1 MTIVIFVKEE
11 VVLSMEVVLQ
21 QICMLKEYMEVERE
35 FIDTSL
41 ENLKLGNIIEK
52 PDGNKTPDL
61 SVFFRKACQFRPSDP
76 PVSLRQVV
84 KGVSTHLNLSQ
95 S

>member
-21 QICMLKEYMEVERE
+21 QICMLKEYTEVERE

-61 SVFFRKACQFRPSDP
+61 SVFFRKACQLRPSDP

>member
-21 QICMLKEYMEVERE
+21 QICMREEYMEVERE

-52 PDGNKTPDL
+52 PDGKIFKSK
-61 SVFFRKACQFRPSDP
+61 SVLAM
-76 PVSLRQVV
+76 VH
-84 KGVSTHLNLSQ
+84 GVDMSC
-95 S
+95 